1 MMTRICKDVSW
12 DGASFYCERCG
23 RAGFQSEAQARG
35 HLSQCKGRAIQ
46 QGKPSYEPVVL
57 PPAPSLVG
65 GGAGAGLGWSGGGG
79 QVVVGGGGQGGQ
91 YDLVLVR
98 LDGIQQQVNR
108 LSNEYTHML
117 QTYNAPTNALS
128 QGIPQWLLIGLL
140 VLAGFW
146 LIQSFSSSGCANTCE
161 TKTRSGSNLKDRI
174 AGKMSDKMIDFAF
187 KGLSR

>member
-1 MMTRICKDVSW
+1 MMTRICKGVFW
-12 DGASFYCERCG
+12 DGTSYFCELCG

-65 GGAGAGLGWSGGGG
+65 GGAGASLGWSGGGG
-79 QVVVGGGGQGGQ
+79 AGGGGGQN
-91 YDLVLVR
+91 DLILVR
-98 LDGIQQQVNR
+98 LDGIEQQVKR
-108 LSNEYTHML
+108 LSNEYNHML
-117 QTYNAPTNALS
+117 QTYNAPANALS
-128 QGIPQWLLIGLL
+128 QGIPQWLMIGLL

-161 TKTRSGSNLKDRI
+161 TKARSGSNLKDRI